1 MRSSTSIPTVPARHA
16 DWRAWAFAVC
26 AATIWFEAIWRSTRD
41 APASA
46 LTPTVAAIAGLATQ
60 LLCTAL
66 EASLATAAW
75 TSLGRKMRW
84 SALAP
89 ALLTASVTEAFAVS
103 VIAERPYL
111 PQLWR
116 VALAGAR
123 ALPEHVAA
131 GPLAQ
136 AFAGFGV
143 LTLLRL
149 VLATCAHVEALRACS
164 GPPTSL
170 SGRWRDAAL
179 VVLTFYTSSRLAI
192 WWGLDLFRGRSFEP

>member
-1 MRSSTSIPTVPARHA
+1 VRAPHS
-16 DWRAWAFAVC
+16 DWRAWAFSLC
-26 AATIWFEAIWRSTRD
+26 AASIWFEALWRATRD
-41 APASA
+41 APASP
-46 LTPTVAAIAGLATQ
+46 LTPTLAAIVGLATQ
-60 LLCTAL
+60 LTYTAL

-75 TSLGRKMRW
+75 LSLGRSVRW

-103 VIAERPYL
+103 VIAERPYW
-111 PQLWR
+111 PQGWR

-143 LTLLRL
+143 LTLVRL
-149 VLATCAHVEALRACS
+149 VLATHAHADALRASAPHSTCAS
-164 GPPTSL
+164 R
-170 SGRWRDAAL
+170 RWRDAAL
-179 VVLTFYTSSRLAI
+179 LVLTFYAASRLAI

>member
-1 MRSSTSIPTVPARHA
+1 VRAQHT
-16 DWRAWAFAVC
+16 DWRAWAFALC
-26 AATIWFEAIWRSTRD
+26 AASIWFEALWRATRD
-41 APASA
+41 APASP
-46 LTPTVAAIAGLATQ
+46 LTPAVAAMVGLATQ
-60 LLCTAL
+60 LVYTAL

-75 TSLGRKMRW
+75 LSLGRRVRW

-111 PQLWR
+111 PQAWR
-116 VALAGAR
+116 MALAGAR
-123 ALPEHVAA
+123 ALPDHVAA

-143 LTLLRL
+143 LTLVRL
-149 VLATCAHVEALRACS
+149 VLATHAHADALRTGAPRS
-164 GPPTSL
+164 TTAS
-170 SGRWRDAAL
+170 RHWRDAAL
-179 VVLTFYTSSRLAI
+179 LVLTFYAASRLAI